1 MIGSFRTSIFA
12 TFSLFWW
19 LLTWRRLDK
28 EAEFVSALP
37 LQFSMGVSFVKLRR
51 ADTPVEV
58 ECCQIRRYYPL
69 AVAPFLFWGF
79 LGNHQALITV
89 IVIVF
94 PGSAMFV
101 LLYSFRLICRTDC
114 DRRYLPLAAWSTSTQ
129 RSSMLRFA
137 QMQLIDKALA
147 ILHPGSLPLS
157 SAVPASTSGPLMVFA
172 HKRNAIHTAGH
183 GARATWWERNQLR
196 SPETYCYRRPV
207 TGRRATLSWKT
218 V

>member
-1 MIGSFRTSIFA
+1 
-12 TFSLFWW
+12 
-19 LLTWRRLDK
+19 
-28 EAEFVSALP
+28 
-37 LQFSMGVSFVKLRR
+37 MGVLFVKLRH

-58 ECCQIRRYYPL
+58 ECCQVRRYYPL

-94 PGSAMFV
+94 PGSATFV
-101 LLYSFRLICRTDC
+101 LLYLFRLICRTDC
-114 DRRYLPLAAWSTSTQ
+114 DRCYLPLAAWSTSMQ

-172 HKRNAIHTAGH
+172 HKCNAIHTAGRR
-183 GARATWWERNQLR
+183 ARATWRERNQLQ
-196 SPETYCYRRPV
+196 SLETYCYRRPV